1 MLEEAIKK
9 YLEELTAALI
19 GEGRVFP
26 IFGMGPFPFLTYTIT
41 DVSGGNIKESQVEI
55 KVISDDYAQCVDLR
69 DFISKKIDMND
80 QSKTIVV
87 DDVILRSELAGGGQ
101 IFNDSIQT
109 WELSR
114 IFIMKWR
121 KKDG

>member
-9 YLEELTAALI
+9 YLEELVTSSI
-19 GEGRVFP
+19 GKGRVFP
-26 IFGMGPFPFLTYTIT
+26 VFGTGPFPFLTYTIT
-41 DVSGGNIKESQVEI
+41 DISGGNVKESQVEI
-55 KVISDDYAQCVDLR
+55 KVISDEYERCVDLR
-69 DFISKKIDMND
+69 DYISSKLDMNE
-80 QSKTIVV
+80 QSKSIVV
-87 DDVILRSELAGGGQ
+87 DNVVFRSKLAGGGQ
-101 IFNDSIQT
+101 IFNDSIQV